1 MSRKALTCGKL
12 PIGRPHTEWS
22 SCCCSPLPNPVAQQ
36 AQQLADLLRAY
47 DLMSH
52 VNLIP
57 WNPVDESPYKRPG
70 KAKVSAFK
78 DILEKSGIPVS
89 VRTTRGLEAAAACGQ
104 LRNQFQKAQLQDPKP
119 LL

>member
-1 MSRKALTCGKL
+1 MAVPIPMSTNVVL
-12 PIGRPHTEWS
+12 PAVL
-22 SCCCSPLPNPVAQQ
+22 CCAVLCFQ
-36 AQQLADLLRAY
+36 AKELAGLLRQY

-57 WNPVDESPYKRPG
+57 WNPVDESPYKRPD
-70 KAKVSAFK
+70 KAKVTAFREV
-78 DILEKSGIPVS
+78 LEGARIPVS

-104 LRNQFQKAQLQDPKP
+104 LRNQFQKARLQDPRP